1 MAIDWEAIS
10 KEKELEKKQSVI
22 SRDNRAREI
31 ILHPV
36 SILVQIFNIIMI
48 YSLSGFKSA
57 LAITFILL
65 VIIVFF
71 ILQKPDEEA

>member
-10 KEKELEKKQSVI
+10 KEKELGEKSDKRSA
-22 SRDNRAREI
+22 NWHKEI

-48 YSLSGFKSA
+48 YSLSGLRSA
-57 LAITFILL
+57 LAITFFLL
-65 VIIVFF
+65 AIIMFF
-71 ILQKPDEEA
+71 ILHKPDEEA